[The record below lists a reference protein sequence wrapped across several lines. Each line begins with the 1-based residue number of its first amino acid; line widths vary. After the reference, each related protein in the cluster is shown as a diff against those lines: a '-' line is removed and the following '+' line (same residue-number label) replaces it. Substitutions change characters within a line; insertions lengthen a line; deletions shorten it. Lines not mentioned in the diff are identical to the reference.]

1 MTVHDYIRILRR
13 RGWILVAAM
22 LLAGLAALGISA
34 LQKEMYRA
42 TVQVSTVPARPDWGL
57 GNTAK
62 DLMRNFATNIRTW
75 EMAERVIAR
84 AQLDMNP
91 GDFLAHVLVSPDSST
106 FTIKIEA
113 RARDPEVAKL
123 MALTLADEFVE
134 ERTAYYAQQDKRDR
148 IEVKIVS
155 RAIPVERYQP
165 KPLLNAVAG
174 SVLGLLL
181 GVGVVL
187 WLTWLEADYL
197 RTPESVE
204 RSLGVPVLAAIPAT
218 GRQSDAG
225 AASAQPSTEAGWTPV
240 GASPSGSAD

>member
-1 MTVHDYIRILRR
+1 MTIQDYLRILRR
-13 RGWILVAAM
+13 WGWIVAAAM
-22 LLAGLAALGISA
+22 LLAGGAAFGVSS
-34 LQKEMYRA
+34 LQKKMYRA

-62 DLMRNFATNIRTW
+62 DLMRNFALNIRTW

-84 AQLDMNP
+84 AQLDMDP
-91 GDFLAHVLVSPDSST
+91 GDFLSRVAVSPDSST

-113 RARDPEVAKL
+113 RDRDPEVAKL
-123 MALTLADEFVE
+123 MALSLADEFVD

-155 RAIPVERYQP
+155 RAIPVEQYRP

-181 GVGVVL
+181 GVAIVL
-187 WLTWLEADYL
+187 GLTWMEADLL
-197 RTPESVE
+197 RTPEAVE
-204 RSLGVPVLAAIPAT
+204 RTLALPVLGTIPPDETAAPGPA
-218 GRQSDAG
+218 RPRPAPL
-225 AASAQPSTEAGWTPV
+225 PSHSTVNP
-240 GASPSGSAD
+240 